1 MLNQNKIQGLMDFLR
16 FRGDARLDQLAAQA
30 QARHM
35 TGAQTLADDDLD
47 TLFAAGDGS
56 CNAAEESSDDS

>member
-1 MLNQNKIQGLMDFLR
+1 MLNQNKIQDLMDFLR

-30 QARHM
+30 LARHM
-35 TGAQTLADDDLD
+35 AGVQTLVDDDLD

-56 CNAAEESSDDS
+56 WNATEESSNDN

>member
-1 MLNQNKIQGLMDFLR
+1 MLNQNKIQDLMYFLR

-35 TGAQTLADDDLD
+35 AGVQTLADDDLD
-47 TLFAAGDGS
+47 TLFAAGHGYW
-56 CNAAEESSDDS
+56 NATEESSDDS